1 MNHHNLATCI
11 SLAESLPRERETY
24 RILDELSQDLSRQ
37 LAAAETA
44 WNVAVVS
51 AASGHG
57 DWGHA
62 RQAGEVV
69 KQLRSAVQNEVAL

>member
-1 MNHHNLATCI
+1 VSPDFDI
-11 SLAESLPRERETY
+11 R
-24 RILDELSQDLSRQ
+24 RQ

-51 AASGHG
+51 AASNNG

-69 KQLRSAVQNEVAL
+69 KQLRAALKATEAL

>member
-1 MNHHNLATCI
+1 V
-11 SLAESLPRERETY
+11 
-24 RILDELSQDLSRQ
+24 SQDLSRQ

-44 WNVAVVS
+44 WDVAVVS

-62 RQAGEVV
+62 RQAGEIV
-69 KQLRSAVQNEVAL
+69 KQLRAAIKAQEVSL